1 MSIVEVAKLAG
12 CSHTTVSRVINQKPG
27 VSAEVTGRVQA
38 AMQKLRYVPPVKRRG
53 PVPKNSRSAR
63 TGNVAVLMF
72 GTNATPLASPVSAAA
87 IHAVEDELGNHGY
100 SMSLGQVA
108 EQSDGAVRLPSVV
121 TRGDIDGL
129 ILHGK
134 PPRREQAAVLQRF
147 PAVWIMSP
155 RSPSGYWGDR
165 VCPDNAAIGRSAAE
179 YLINRGHERIGFLYV
194 DAAHLGFPA
203 RAAAFVQAAN
213 DAGIASDV
221 IRCPDE
227 PAPTSGDF
235 RALRRYI
242 DSVID
247 RYMELPDRPSGLFVP
262 RGQTTLMVFEALRSR
277 GVEPGT
283 GVTLIACDNDPVLGG
298 LSPQIATLDVQPNHI
313 GRCAVD
319 QLMQRMQKPEPF
331 ARADILVQPLLV
343 EPTALGH

>member
-72 GTNATPLASPVSAAA
+72 GTDATPLASPVAAA
-87 IHAVEDELGNHGY
+87 AVHAVEDALGNHGY
-100 SMSLGQVA
+100 SMSLGQVGV
-108 EQSDGAVRLPSVV
+108 QSDDAARLPSVV

-134 PPRREQAAVLQRF
+134 PPRRDQAAVLQRF
-147 PAVWIMSP
+147 PAVWIMSS
-155 RSPSGYWGDR
+155 RHPSGYWGDR
-165 VCPDNAAIGRSAAE
+165 VSPDNAAIGRSAAE
-179 YLINRGHERIGFLYV
+179 YLIQRGHERIGFLYL

-203 RAAAFVQAAN
+203 RAAAFKQAAA

-221 IRCPDE
+221 IRPGDE
-227 PAPTSGDF
+227 TVVASGDF
-235 RALRRYI
+235 RALRLH
-242 DSVID
+242 ID
-247 RYMELPDRPSGLFVP
+247 RLVDVFMELPDRPSGLFVP
-262 RGQTTLMVFEALRSR
+262 RGQATLMIFEALRAR

-298 LSPQIATLDVQPNHI
+298 LSPQIATLDVRPDHI
-313 GRCAVD
+313 GRCAVE
-319 QLMQRMQKPEPF
+319 QLMTRMQKAEPF
-331 ARADILVQPLLV
+331 ARTDILVQPLLV
-343 EPTALGH
+343 EPVQDSH